1 MKIVINSLDFKG
13 SLVNG
18 PGIRSLIFMQGCDR
32 MCEGCHNTSTW
43 DISEGTPYEISDLIG
58 IVKERCLNRKITIT
72 GGEPLYQKEALM
84 ELIRGLDGF
93 NICLY
98 TSYEKEDVPVEIL
111 NRINYLKVGKYDSRC
126 RTTTTPYYGSKNQ
139 KFITINEE

>member
-1 MKIVINSLDFKG
+1 MKIIINSLDFKG
-13 SLVNG
+13 SLVDG
-18 PGIRSLIFMQGCDR
+18 PGIRSLVFMQGCDR

-43 DISEGTPYEISDLIG
+43 DISEGIPYEIGELVQI
-58 IVKERCLNRKITIT
+58 IKERCKNRKITIT

-98 TSYEKEDVPVEIL
+98 TSYEKDEVPQEIL
-111 NRINYLKVGKYDSRC
+111 KHINYLKTGRYDSSC